1 MHTLYM
7 YVRTTECWHLL
18 PNCIPHSSL
27 TSTPSTPLPP
37 PPTQPPSAPQ
47 GLQWSMSC
55 PLVNLTWDPLPAD
68 QLVTVYEVNITLL
81 SGDGEAQTFRT
92 NQTYLEVAL
101 SPSTDCA
108 VVVRGFAG
116 LIAGDVSETLMFSKG
131 ICREWYLLAS
141 MPNPSHCER
150 VHVSTWDM
158 PSWSWRCI

>member
-1 MHTLYM
+1 MLFPQSLNIYSFFEHFQFQLG
-7 YVRTTECWHLL
+7 
-18 PNCIPHSSL
+18 IPFS
-27 TSTPSTPLPP
+27 LPP
-37 PPTQPPSAPQ
+37 THPSPHTAPSAPQ

-55 PLVNLTWDPLPAD
+55 PLGNLTWDPLPAE